1 MNLKKLLTFDLRSL
15 ALVRFFLGILCF
27 IDIANRIPQLEAF
40 YTDVGIL
47 PRWLLI
53 QEFSLPWGM
62 SLFHLNGSYSYALIV
77 SIIGMIAS
85 LALAFGI
92 RTRFSTIVVWII
104 LLSFHLRFSEVLHG
118 GDNLVRLML
127 FWSLFLPMNARYSV
141 DAVLSGEPKNG
152 TVYCGWGSSGWIIQT
167 ICVYLFTFLYKWDP
181 VWFEKFD
188 SVYYAMNLDLFTR
201 PLGKALLDYPLLMK
215 FSSAYAIALEG
226 LAPVLILIPWRMQ
239 FWRAAAVLLLFSLHI
254 GIWMTLVL
262 GNFPAACLI
271 LWMAFIPPVFWDLF
285 KKTETAGAGLKLYYD
300 PDCGFCRKFC
310 LLLKE
315 FLFLP
320 SLEVQ
325 AGDKDPQVLRIIE
338 EKKSWVL
345 KTSSQTFL
353 RFSVFIELLK
363 ASGFFLFRK
372 TGALLSRLPSLD
384 VIYNRISRKR
394 RWWGILINQVGHEA
408 VVMEESFSRRTIA
421 PLLALIVFAWNLEGF
436 TNLRYFKITSPVD
449 ELVFTL
455 QLNQEWAMFAPKPML
470 DDGWWVAKGT
480 LRNGE
485 TWDILHNSFVDFQ
498 KKENVQDTYE
508 SAQWRKFFNNLYF
521 NDKRTVKLW
530 FGKYLCRRW
539 NNSHTEGKILDNY
552 TLYYVRERTPPPGQ
566 PLPSPETVTIWNHNC
581 FD

>member
-1 MNLKKLLTFDLRSL
+1 MNFKKILTFDLRSL
-15 ALVRFFLGILCF
+15 ALVRFFLGVLCF

-47 PRWLLI
+47 PRWLIL

-77 SIIGMIAS
+77 SLIGMIAS
-85 LALAFGI
+85 LGVALGI
-92 RTRFSTIVVWII
+92 RTRFSTVVVWIV
-104 LLSFHLRFSEVLHG
+104 LLSFHLRFSEILHG
-118 GDNLVRLML
+118 GDNLIRLML
-127 FWSLFLPMNARYSV
+127 FWSLFLPMNARYSF
-141 DAVLSGEPKNG
+141 DAVLSEEKCPE
-152 TVYCGWGSSGWIIQT
+152 TTYCGWGSSGWIVQT

-201 PLGKALLDYPLLMK
+201 PLGKALLEYPLLMK
-215 FSSAYAIALEG
+215 VSSAYAIALEG

-262 GNFPAACLI
+262 GIFPAACLI
-271 LWMAFIPPVFWDLF
+271 LWMAFIPSSFWQLF
-285 KKTETAGAGLKLYYD
+285 RKSDFAGAGLTLYFD

-310 LLLKE
+310 FLLKE

-320 SLEVQ
+320 GLKIQSGES
-325 AGDKDPQVLRIIE
+325 DPQVLNEIL

-345 KTSSQTFL
+345 KSASQKFI
-353 RFSVFIELLK
+353 RFAVFRELLK
-363 ASGFFLFRK
+363 SSGFLLFQYAGR
-372 TGALLSRLPSLD
+372 ALAYLPSMD
-384 VIYNRISRKR
+384 VVYNRVSRKR
-394 RWWGILINQVGHEA
+394 RLWGVLINQVGHESVA
-408 VVMEESFSRRTIA
+408 FEENFSRRTLA
-421 PLLALIVFAWNLEGF
+421 PMLALIVFAWNLEGF

-449 ELVFTL
+449 ELVFSL
-455 QLNQEWAMFAPKPML
+455 QLNQEWAMFAPKPMV
-470 DDGWWVAKGT
+470 DDGWWVARGT
-480 LRNGE
+480 LKNGE
-485 TWDILHNSFVDFQ
+485 TWDILNDSLVDFR

-539 NNSHTEGKILDNY
+539 NNVHSEGKTLDNY
-552 TLYYVRERTPPPGQ
+552 TLYYVKETTPPPGQ
-566 PLPSPETVTIWNHNC
+566 PLPNPETVTIWNHNC
-581 FD
+581 FN